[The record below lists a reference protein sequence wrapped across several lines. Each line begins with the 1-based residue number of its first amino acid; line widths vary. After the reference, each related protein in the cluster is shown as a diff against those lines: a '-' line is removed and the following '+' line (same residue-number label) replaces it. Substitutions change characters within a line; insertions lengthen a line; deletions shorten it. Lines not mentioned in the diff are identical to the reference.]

1 MANLSTQPY
10 KGARDFY
17 PVDMRLQKY
26 IFNTWRAVA
35 ERYGYEEYDAPL
47 LEPTEIYRA
56 KTGEEIVN
64 EQTYSFTDRGGR
76 EVTIRPEMT
85 PSVARLVA
93 ARQQE
98 LPYPLRWYNVG
109 TRWRYERPQRG
120 RLREFWQFDADIFGV
135 DSADAEFELIKM
147 ASNMMKAF
155 KAQDGMFKIRIN
167 SRKLF
172 SLLMGEYLGLGIAD
186 AHKLSKLLD
195 RKAKMSDSAFVAQA
209 TPIVGDNLMK
219 LQELVATKSID
230 ELPTT
235 VVESGLVEELR
246 TLFEQLYTHGVKNIE
261 FDLTLMRGFD
271 YYTGIVFEIFD
282 TNPENARSLFG
293 GGRYDELTAI
303 FAAAPVPAAGF
314 AVSDAVISNFL
325 ETHQLLPAFPS
336 TTSVYVATI
345 GDFAEQAQTLASELR
360 QDGVN
365 VAVDVIDRKPAQK
378 IKQADKQDIPNVIFV
393 GEKEVAEGK
402 YTLKNLN
409 TGEEQ
414 QLAVAEIIKT
424 IK

>member
-1 MANLSTQPY
+1 MAKLSTQPY

-17 PVDMRLQKY
+17 PEDMRLQKY

-35 ERYGYEEYDAPL
+35 ERYGFEEYDAPL
-47 LEPTEIYRA
+47 LEPTDMYRA

-64 EQTYSFTDRGGR
+64 DQTYSFTDRGGR

-98 LPYPLRWYNVG
+98 LPYPLRWYNIG

-120 RLREFWQFDADIFGV
+120 RLREFYQFDADIFGV
-135 DSADAEFELIKM
+135 ESIDAEFELIKM

-155 KAQDGMFKIRIN
+155 KAQDDMFKIRIN

-172 SLLMGEYLGLGIAD
+172 SLLMGEFLSLGIED
-186 AHKLSKLLD
+186 SHKLSKLLD
-195 RKAKMSDSAFVAQA
+195 RKAKMTDDAFESQA
-209 TPIVGDNLMK
+209 KVILGDNTVKLM
-219 LQELVATKSID
+219 ELISVKDIN
-230 ELPTT
+230 ELPSS

-246 TLFEQLYTHGVKNIE
+246 SLFAQLEAHEVTNFE

-282 TNPENARSLFG
+282 TSPENNRSLFG
-293 GGRYDELTAI
+293 GGRYDELTSI
-303 FAAAPVPAAGF
+303 FDAPAVPAIGF
-314 AVSDAVISNFL
+314 AVSDAVITNFL

-336 TTSVYVATI
+336 TTQVYIATV
-345 GDFAEQAQTLASELR
+345 GDFDEQAQALASELR
-360 QDGVN
+360 KEGIN
-365 VAVDVIDRKPAQK
+365 AAVDVTDRKPATK
-378 IKQADKQDIPNVIFV
+378 IRQADKQDIGLVIFV
-393 GEKEVAEGK
+393 GENEISEEK

-409 TGEEQ
+409 SGDEQ
-414 QLAVAEIIKT
+414 KLSVSDLAKAIK
-424 IK
+424 